1 MFFRINNMIAKETI
15 DFLKKLDKNNNRDWF
30 NANKAAFQS
39 ANDNMVALA
48 GDLIGRI
55 ARFDPE
61 VGALDP
67 KACVFRIYRDVRFS
81 KDKSPYK
88 TNLGA
93 FIAPGGRK
101 GLAPGYYFHI
111 QPNMFFAAAG
121 KHMPDAGETLKIR
134 NAIAGNTKE
143 FLRIVNSKA
152 FTSRFGGLDGGR
164 LTRPPKGFAADHAAI
179 EYLKLKSFTV
189 SEEFTA
195 KDATSKDY
203 AKILADSFKAAYPLN
218 EFLRKALR

>member
-1 MFFRINNMIAKETI
+1 MLAKETV

-30 NANKAAFQS
+30 NANKDSFIK
-39 ANDNMVALA
+39 ANDNVIAVS
-48 GDLIGRI
+48 GDLLNRV

-61 VGALDP
+61 VAGIDP

-101 GLAPGYYFHI
+101 TMSPGYYFHV
-111 QPNMFFAAAG
+111 QPGMYFSAAG
-121 KHMPDAGETLKIR
+121 KHMPDSGELLKIR
-134 NAIAGNTKE
+134 SAIAANTKD
-143 FLRIVNSKA
+143 FLKIVNAKK
-152 FTSRFGGLDGGR
+152 FKDRFGELDGDR
-164 LTRPPKGFAADHAAI
+164 LTKPPKGFAADHEAV

-189 SEEFTA
+189 SEEFSE
-195 KDATSKDY
+195 KEATGNDY
-203 AKILADSFKAAYPLN
+203 PKLLAESFKAAYPLVT
-218 EFLRKALR
+218 FLRDALR